1 MFKVL
6 LPLPAFVVVL
16 VGLIAVEPPPTPE
29 ELAQQ
34 ERREKLSQI
43 QTEHDKLIEQLD
55 KWERE

>member
-34 ERREKLSQI
+34 ERREKAKPD
-43 QTEHDKLIEQLD
+43 TD
-55 KWERE
+55 RT